1 MSIQGGNV
9 ATQPFARVGA
19 ACGIIFP
26 VGLFLT
32 ARHHALWAPALIA
45 IALFIPF
52 LAYLC
57 SLLRQAEGEGAW
69 LAPTAFAAGLAGIT
83 LKLGSIAP
91 EIAIRRDHIADG
103 TNLHGGL
110 QGIADAAT
118 DVCLFPLGLMLA
130 AIALGAIQAHVL
142 PRWLGYGAGLIAVA
156 LVVNGSYNLYVHSGS
171 IPAFL
176 LFLLWTLAAGVVLVR
191 RTRHQPVQAARTNP
205 AAAV

>member
-1 MSIQGGNV
+1 MTSH
-9 ATQPFARVGA
+9 PFARVGA

-32 ARHHALWAPALIA
+32 AGHHALWAGALIA
-45 IALFIPF
+45 IVLFLPF

-69 LAPTAFAAGLAGIT
+69 LAPSAFAAGVTGIT

-91 EIAIRRDHIADG
+91 EVAIRRGHIATG
-103 TNLHGGL
+103 TALHGAL

-118 DVCLFPLGLMLA
+118 DVCLFPLA
-130 AIALGAIQAHVL
+130 AMVAAVALVAVRSSVL
-142 PRWLGYGAGLIAVA
+142 PRWLGVGAGVTALA
-156 LVVNGSYNLYVHSGS
+156 LVVNCSYNLYVHSGS

-176 LFLLWTLAAGVVLVR
+176 LFLLWILTAGVVLTKR
-191 RTRHQPVQAARTNP
+191 SWQQRVQIAQTGP
-205 AAAV
+205 AATVGV